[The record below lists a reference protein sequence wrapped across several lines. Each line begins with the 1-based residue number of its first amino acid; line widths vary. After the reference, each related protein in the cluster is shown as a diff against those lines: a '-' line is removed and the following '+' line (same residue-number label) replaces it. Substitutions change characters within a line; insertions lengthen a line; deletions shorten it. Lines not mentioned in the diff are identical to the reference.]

1 MHNAF
6 NNIIIQ
12 VTGIIGDR
20 ISTISYYSKLNN
32 PVEFTLY
39 TMKFEKEFEVW
50 PECQTRVRKWVHED
64 EVVSLNLSPLVK
76 CHLSKIVEFLHSNL

>member
-1 MHNAF
+1 M
-6 NNIIIQ
+6 
-12 VTGIIGDR
+12 
-20 ISTISYYSKLNN
+20 
-32 PVEFTLY
+32 EFTLY